1 MALRDLV
8 EGDCGGT
15 NSLVRLTSHF
25 VQDRGLKEEGLRHPF
40 QNGGGF
46 SNTDSDQL
54 VHQFLEETLGPPP
67 QTFRMDS
74 LLQEMREIE
83 SAVALHAPVPA
94 PGVAALARDGLAPED
109 SIWAEQYLESG
120 KHFDEEPHEEE
131 IWNASAIASGEEGL
145 SEVEEVFE
153 LGFGPKWAQE
163 YLEASEHKLESSTE
177 WASGSEKEA
186 DGTNKELQNTANE
199 LLKSVDDPKFTYSKF
214 MKFMHQV
221 GEGEVT
227 IEGGQVIGDKEGELD
242 EQDSINEAN
251 IWASEFA
258 TLQKSN
264 LEKRDAAASWTEQFQ
279 GNYHS
284 ELSSTATETSASE
297 QDDDS
302 STSSQFWAKL
312 QDEWQ
317 KLAKGG
323 ELGDHPWIS
332 EFSEYYDPFKEYH
345 FQADNPMKAI
355 DSALEEGKQKLE
367 AGDLPSAALCFEAAV
382 QQNETNSEA
391 WQLLG
396 TTQAENEQDPA
407 AIAALKKCLELEPSN
422 LIALMALSVSYT
434 NEGYQNQACHALR
447 EWLHQN
453 PKYSDLVPKS
463 EDITSSSKMGNVS
476 SLLTSGIHKKVQEMY
491 IAAARRNPSATIDS
505 DVQCGLGVLFNL
517 SNEYDKAVDCFK
529 AALQVRQTDS
539 RMWNR
544 LGATLANGN
553 RSEEAVDAYHNALQL
568 SPGFIRARYNLGI
581 TCVNLAAY
589 REAAE
594 HLLTALNQQA
604 AGRGVQGQRSW
615 SAMSDS
621 VWSTLRLVMSL
632 LDRQDLYDAL
642 DNRDLKK
649 LNEEFGMD

>member
-40 QNGGGF
+40 PHGDGF

-54 VHQFLEETLGPPP
+54 VQQFLEETLGPSP

-83 SAVALHAPVPA
+83 SAVTLHAPVPA

-120 KHFDEEPHEEE
+120 KHFDEDPHEEE
-131 IWNASAIASGEEGL
+131 IWNAAAAARKKDGPE
-145 SEVEEVFE
+145 EEVFE

-163 YLEASEHKLESSTE
+163 YLEQSLSD
-177 WASGSEKEA
+177 EA
-186 DGTNKELQNTANE
+186 DWVSSASKETDSNSKELQDNARE
-199 LLKSVDDPKFTYSKF
+199 LLQSVDDPKFTYSKF

-221 GEGEVT
+221 GEGEIT
-227 IEGGQVIGDKEGELD
+227 IEDGQVIGDKTFTDHENP
-242 EQDSINEAN
+242 STKEADA
-251 IWASEFA
+251 WASEFS
-258 TLQKSN
+258 TQKST
-264 LEKRDAAASWTEQFQ
+264 EAQTKDEATSWTEEFKETVHP
-279 GNYHS
+279 GLA
-284 ELSSTATETSASE
+284 EPPTETANSE
-297 QDDDS
+297 QDEDHS
-302 STSSQFWAKL
+302 FGSQFWAKL
-312 QDEWQ
+312 QDEWE

-323 ELGDHPWIS
+323 ELGDHPWVS

-345 FQADNPMKAI
+345 FAADNPMKDNNA
-355 DSALEEGKQKLE
+355 ALEEGKRKLE
-367 AGDLPSAALCFEAAV
+367 QGDLPSAVLCFEAAV
-382 QQNETNSEA
+382 QQDPTNSEA

-396 TTQAENEQDPA
+396 TTQAENEQDPT
-407 AIAALKKCLELEPSN
+407 AIAALKKCIELDPSN
-422 LIALMALSVSYT
+422 LTALMALAVSYT
-434 NEGYQNQACHALR
+434 NESYQNQACHALK
-447 EWLHQN
+447 EWLREN
-453 PKYSDLVPKS
+453 PKYSDLVPKN
-463 EDITSSSKMGNVS
+463 DQASSSSRMNNVT
-476 SLLTSGIHKKVQEMY
+476 SLLTNGIHTEVQEMY
-491 IAAARRNPSATIDS
+491 IAAARRNPSETIDP

-517 SNEYDKAVDCFK
+517 TNEYDKAVDCFK
-529 AALQVRQTDS
+529 SALQVRQGDA

-581 TCVNLAAY
+581 TCVNLAAHK
-589 REAAE
+589 EAAE

-615 SAMSDS
+615 SSMSDS
-621 VWSTLRLVMSL
+621 IWSTLRLVMSL

-642 DNRDLKK
+642 DNRDLKT
-649 LNEEFGMD
+649 LNEEFGIE